1 MATLINKYAETVMIR
16 SINRLINKYGHNVE
30 LRQTREAQPVAIT
43 PSKATFG
50 RFKIAFGNNNMII
63 NNNYR
68 VRLRA
73 DSFPYSIEPTDVVL
87 INGVTL
93 SVLKAN
99 KISPDGATAIVWELE
114 CTGDTIPYDSVSAA
128 TPSVISP
135 TNNTAFYASVQESG
149 GLYSASFTASAYQVL
164 SGDTTY
170 LSSDWQISSDELF
183 STIVD
188 DVYAYTGGNTWV
200 SGVILGSPINYWVRV
215 RHNGTGGIT
224 TSWSTPSKFS
234 LAELDPIP
242 VPTVEINTPA
252 LLTPS
257 GWLVEDETYFRNY
270 DLYTS
275 GFEYKAAPFMSEF
288 SSSAGKT
295 FSHIHW
301 IVRNDAGAVWEGD
314 SSGGYDV
321 DIARVLDYNQMIMPY
336 KTESNPWY
344 IKGKYVATDSTES
357 LYSDEVMYSMD

>member
-30 LRQTREAQPVAIT
+30 LRQTRGTQPVAIT

-170 LSSDWQISSDELF
+170 LSSDWQISSDKLF

-200 SGVILGSPINYWVRV
+200 SGVMLGSPINYWVRV

-242 VPTVEINTPA
+242 VPTTEIDTPA

-270 DLYTS
+270 DLYTA

-301 IVRNDAGAVWEGD
+301 IVRNDAGVVWEGD

-321 DIARVLDYNQMIMPY
+321 DIARALDYNQMIMPY

>member
-1 MATLINKYAETVMIR
+1 MAKIINKYAETVMIR
-16 SINRLINKYGHNVE
+16 SINHLINKYGHNVE
-30 LRQTREAQPVAIT
+30 LQQTRKAQPLAIT

-135 TNNTAFYASVQESG
+135 SNNTAFYASVQESG

-170 LSSDWQISSDELF
+170 LSSDWQISTDELF

-188 DVYAYTGGNTWV
+188 NVSDYTGGNTWV
-200 SGVILGSPINYWVRV
+200 SNVVLGSPVNYWVRV
-215 RHNGTGGIT
+215 RHNGTEGGT
-224 TSWSTPSKFS
+224 TSWSAPSKFS
-234 LAELDPIP
+234 LAELDPVP
-242 VPTVEINTPA
+242 VPTKEIDTPY

-257 GWLVEDETYFRNY
+257 GNLVEDVTYFRNY
-270 DLYTS
+270 DLYTA

-301 IVRNDAGAVWEGD
+301 IVRNDGGVVWEGD

-321 DIARVLDYNQMIMPY
+321 DIARGLDYNQMIMPY
-336 KTESNPWY
+336 KTGYNPWY
-344 IKGKYVATDSTES
+344 IKGKYVATDLTES
-357 LYSDEVMYSMD
+357 LYSDEVMYLMN